1 MAGPLVLVTLRKML
15 LSSELLK
22 VLCHLELCEG
32 RNILTTLLGLPTYAA
47 PLAKRGDLTTA
58 ILQSAMSSY
67 AQEIEADA
75 KERARFIT
83 SAMQKQM
90 LASFVSRMESLLE
103 VVATLEI
110 EPGFQMDA
118 QLMPILLQLQPK
130 FQAPGQRFQG
140 GGAAGAAGQGGG
152 AAGAAGQGGGAAGGA
167 SSNAGGTKRGK
178 DDAASGNSPAGGKKP
193 ASRSGARKPPSAPP
207 PPRDRR
213 TLQQMM
219 SDAALASDGGGAGA
233 SHTDGLEGVASPLS
247 PPLFTPLGVQQQ
259 LSDPT
264 RLRSLEEAVDR
275 LTAEVR
281 RVGEPNLVATHPKWR
296 LS

>member
-47 PLAKRGDLTTA
+47 PLAKCGDLTTA

-130 FQAPGQRFQG
+130 FQAPGQRF
-140 GGAAGAAGQGGG
+140 QGGG

>member
-152 AAGAAGQGGGAAGGA
+152 AAGAAGQGGGAAGGVEA
-167 SSNAGGTKRGK
+167 PREAKMMQHQETLLQ
-178 DDAASGNSPAGGKKP
+178 
-193 ASRSGARKPPSAPP
+193 GARSQHLDPVQGS
-207 PPRDRR
+207 RQVLLLLRVIG
-213 TLQQMM
+213 
-219 SDAALASDGGGAGA
+219 ALCN
-233 SHTDGLEGVASPLS
+233 
-247 PPLFTPLGVQQQ
+247 
-259 LSDPT
+259 
-264 RLRSLEEAVDR
+264 R
-275 LTAEVR
+275 
-281 RVGEPNLVATHPKWR
+281 
-296 LS
+296 

>member
-140 GGAAGAAGQGGG
+140 GGAAGAAGAAGCAPPSGPAGAVG
-152 AAGAAGQGGGAAGGA
+152 AAGSACSPGSGSTAAGGDERA
-167 SSNAGGTKRGK
+167 
-178 DDAASGNSPAGGKKP
+178 DDEDDPPLSRRVLSHSTRATKP
-193 ASRSGARKPPSAPP
+193 AMPA
-207 PPRDRR
+207 
-213 TLQQMM
+213 
-219 SDAALASDGGGAGA
+219 
-233 SHTDGLEGVASPLS
+233 
-247 PPLFTPLGVQQQ
+247 
-259 LSDPT
+259 
-264 RLRSLEEAVDR
+264 
-275 LTAEVR
+275 
-281 RVGEPNLVATHPKWR
+281 
-296 LS
+296 